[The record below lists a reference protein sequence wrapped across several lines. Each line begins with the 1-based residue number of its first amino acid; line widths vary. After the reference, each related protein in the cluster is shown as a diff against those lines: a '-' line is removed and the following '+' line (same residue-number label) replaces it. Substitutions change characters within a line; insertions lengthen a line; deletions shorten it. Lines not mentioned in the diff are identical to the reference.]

1 MAKGLRNIQFSFGE
15 SNLTH
20 FGGLFLIH
28 SFCKKL
34 RLKPYLQMHVRL
46 RQRNQEYQTAE
57 FIMLL
62 LYAAILGLGRIENI
76 QSLQINGV
84 FKKIMGIKKIPDPT
98 AMRRFLYRLTPSA
111 IRQIVRVHNL
121 IQKKIFLTLHTK
133 TSVTFDID
141 GTVLT
146 VYGRQQRA
154 KVGYNPK
161 KRGRRSYCLMLC
173 FESNREFWY
182 GSLRPGNI
190 SQVRVSPGIIKKCL
204 AKLPYPIY
212 RVRIRGDSAFYSHT
226 LIEDSLEKE
235 RIGYVIETPVKG
247 QMWDYVERVR
257 YSRYKGDW
265 EAAEFHYQPQRC
277 KRPHRFVV
285 QRRPLPED
293 PEERLQLKLFERK
306 DYGYRVCITNLKLKP
321 GKIWDFYSQRSQ
333 GAEQNIKELKMN
345 YPLAK
350 IPTKNY
356 VANVAYFQ
364 ILLFAF
370 NIINWFK
377 WLCLPEE
384 YHYVT
389 LKTVRE
395 QLLSIPARLTKTG
408 NRNALRFPAGY
419 QYQNLFNS
427 AIENIQ
433 QLSKNTEFAKN

>member
-1 MAKGLRNIQFSFGE
+1 
-15 SNLTH
+15 
-20 FGGLFLIH
+20 
-28 SFCKKL
+28 
-34 RLKPYLQMHVRL
+34 
-46 RQRNQEYQTAE
+46 
-57 FIMLL
+57 L

-146 VYGRQQRA
+146 VYGKQQRA

-161 KRGRRSYCLMLC
+161 KRGRKSYCLMLC

-235 RIGYVIETPVKG
+235 RIGYVIEARIKG
-247 QMWDYVERVR
+247 QMWDYVERTR
-257 YSRYKGDW
+257 YNRYKGDW
-265 EAAEFHYQPQRC
+265 ETAEFYYQPQRC
-277 KRPHRFVV
+277 NRSHRFVV

-333 GAEQNIKELKMN
+333 GAEQNIKELKWN
-345 YPLAK
+345 YPLTK
-350 IPTKNY
+350 IPTQSY
-356 VANVAYFQ
+356 TANIAYLQ
-364 ILLFAF
+364 LLLFAF
-370 NIINWFK
+370 NIVNWFK
-377 WLCLPEE
+377 RLCLPKELR
-384 YHYVT
+384 YKT
-389 LKTVRE
+389 LQTIR
-395 QLLSIPARLTKTG
+395 QDFISIPARLIRSG
-408 NRNALRFPAGY
+408 DRNILKFPTAY
-419 QYQNLFNS
+419 PDQKLFCRVVKKIQNLK
-427 AIENIQ
+427 I
-433 QLSKNTEFAKN
+433 